1 MACDLAVVGLGYI
14 GLPLAQRA
22 CAVGLSTVGYDVS
35 APVVDGLA
43 TGSSHVDDVSDGEVA
58 AMGAAGFRATTDP
71 SVLAGAGTIVVCV
84 PTGLSAAGDPDLDS
98 LRAAIADVAAQLRPG
113 TLVVVESTSHPGTT
127 EEIVRPALERGSGLT
142 VGEDF
147 HLAYSPERIDPGNSS
162 FTMSN
167 TPRVVSGCTPLCAKH
182 AVAFYGRLVDTV
194 VVARG
199 TREAEMAKLLE
210 NTYRYVNIALVDE
223 VALFCDKMG
232 IDIWDV
238 LHCAATKPFGFTA
251 FSPGAGVG
259 GHCIP
264 VDPRYLAVKAESE
277 GFSFDMLSAA
287 RQVLGRMPRHVVQ
300 RVAGLLEAQ
309 GRPLRGAR
317 VLLLGV
323 TYKPDIADTRESPAF
338 AVAALLRAGGAHVSY
353 HDPYVPSF
361 DCEGTPLSRRAD
373 LAGAL
378 ADSDLALLLQDHAC
392 YDPTL
397 LARAQCPVL
406 DTRGRTAGVRVTRL

>member
-35 APVVDGLA
+35 APVVEGLA
-43 TGSSHVDDVSDGEVA
+43 AGSSHVDDVSDGEVA

-378 ADSDLALLLQDHAC
+378 ADSDLALLLQDHSC

>member
-1 MACDLAVVGLGYI
+1 MTCDLAVVGLGYI
-14 GLPLAQRA
+14 GLPLTQRA
-22 CAVGLSTVGYDVS
+22 CATGLSTVGYDVS
-35 APVVDGLA
+35 RQVVDALHAGH
-43 TGSSHVDDVSDGEVA
+43 SHVDDVSDAEVA
-58 AMGAAGFRATTDP
+58 AMRAAGFRATTDP
-71 SVLAGAGTIVVCV
+71 SVLATAGTVVVCV
-84 PTGLSAAGDPDLDS
+84 PTGLGPTGAPDLGP
-98 LRAAIADVAAQLRPG
+98 LRTAVEQVAAHLRPG

-127 EEIVRPALERGSGLT
+127 EEVVRPLLERGSGLR

-147 HLAYSPERIDPGNSS
+147 HLAYSPERIDPGNPS

-182 AVAFYGRLVDTV
+182 AVAFYSRLVDTV

-251 FSPGAGVG
+251 FTPGAGIG

-277 GFSFDMLSAA
+277 GFSFRMLSAA
-287 RQVLGRMPRHVVQ
+287 KDVLGMMPRHVVQ
-300 RVAGLLEAQ
+300 RAAALLAAR
-309 GRPLRGAR
+309 GTPLHGAR

-338 AVAALLRAGGAHVSY
+338 QVAAHLRSGGASVAY
-353 HDPYVPSF
+353 HDPYVPAF
-361 DCEGTPLSRRAD
+361 HCEGQPLRRHTDVAAG
-373 LAGAL
+373 LAE
-378 ADSDLALLLQDHAC
+378 SDVALLLQDHSC
-392 YDPTL
+392 YDPTV
-397 LARAQCPVL
+397 LARARCPVL
-406 DTRGRTAGVRVTRL
+406 DTRGRTAGAHVTRL

>member
-1 MACDLAVVGLGYI
+1 MTCDLAVVGLGYI

-35 APVVDGLA
+35 APVVDGLRA
-43 TGSSHVDDVSDGEVA
+43 GRSHVDDISHAEVA

-84 PTGLSAAGDPDLDS
+84 PTGLSPAGDPDLDS
-98 LRAAIADVAAQLRPG
+98 LKAAVGDVAAQLRPG

-127 EEIVRPALERGSGLT
+127 EEIVRPLLERGSGLT

-182 AVAFYGRLVDTV
+182 AVAFYSRLVDTV

-238 LHCAATKPFGFTA
+238 LYCAATKPFGFTA

-277 GFSFDMLSAA
+277 GFSFHMLSAA
-287 RQVLGRMPRHVVQ
+287 RDVLGRMPRHVVQ
-300 RVAGLLEAQ
+300 RAAGLLQAQ
-309 GRPLRGAR
+309 GRSLRGAR

-338 AVAALLRAGGAHVSY
+338 TVAALLRSGGAEVSY

-361 DCEGTPLSRRAD
+361 DCEGTPLSRRSD

-378 ADSDLALLLQDHAC
+378 ADSDLALLLQDHSC
-392 YDPTL
+392 YDPML